1 MIKPFNS
8 IHPKIHETAFI
19 ADDAIV
25 IGDVEIGEDASVW
38 FGSIIRGDMNFIRI
52 GARTNIQDATVI
64 HVSSK
69 THSTVLEENIT
80 VGHRVVLHGCHVE
93 TGCLIGIGAIL
104 MDAGLLSAEDAE
116 QILRLQRQNNL
127 RFGEAA
133 IRLGLLTEADIQ
145 YALARQFDYAYL
157 RMSDRRAVSEEVVAA
172 YQPFSAQTEQMRAI
186 RGQLMLRWFDLSEQR
201 QTLAVIGSQRGEGRS
216 WLAANLAVVFAQLGE
231 RTLLIDADMRNPRQ
245 HELFMLQ
252 NKSGLSTLLAHRSR
266 EEAIVRITDLV
277 GLSVLPAGPV
287 PPNPSELLNRPA
299 FEELLAH
306 ARSSYDVVLI
316 DTPSLS
322 AGDDAA
328 MIAVRAGAVVA
339 LARSRQTRVAAFND
353 IVAGLSSAG
362 VAVVGS
368 VLNDVPLGKRVGK

>member
-1 MIKPFNS
+1 MRM
-8 IHPKIHETAFI
+8 
-19 ADDAIV
+19 
-25 IGDVEIGEDASVW
+25 SV
-38 FGSIIRGDMNFIRI
+38 
-52 GARTNIQDATVI
+52 ATVPTLPRA
-64 HVSSK
+64 SR
-69 THSTVLEENIT
+69 T
-80 VGHRVVLHGCHVE
+80 
-93 TGCLIGIGAIL
+93 IGAIL

-287 PPNPSELLNRPA
+287 PPNPLELLSRLNFDEFLIHVRA
-299 FEELLAH
+299 TF
-306 ARSSYDVVLI
+306 DVVII
-316 DTPSLS
+316 DTPALS
-322 AGDDAA
+322 SGEDAA
-328 MIAVRAGAVVA
+328 MIAVRTGAA
-339 LARSRQTRVAAFND
+339 LAVARSARTRVHAFND
-353 IVAGLSSAG
+353 MVQGLMNAG
-362 VAVVGS
+362 VSVVGS
-368 VLNDVPLGKRVGK
+368 VLNDVPEKKRKKAKAA

>member
-1 MIKPFNS
+1 M
-8 IHPKIHETAFI
+8 
-19 ADDAIV
+19 
-25 IGDVEIGEDASVW
+25 SV
-38 FGSIIRGDMNFIRI
+38 
-52 GARTNIQDATVI
+52 ATVPTLPRA
-64 HVSSK
+64 SR
-69 THSTVLEENIT
+69 T
-80 VGHRVVLHGCHVE
+80 
-93 TGCLIGIGAIL
+93 IGAIL

-157 RMSDRRAVSEEVVAA
+157 RMNDRRAVSEDVVAA
-172 YQPFSAQTEQMRAI
+172 YQPFGAQTEQMRAI

-201 QTLAVIGSQRGEGRS
+201 QTLAIVGSQRGEGRS

-368 VLNDVPLGKRVGK
+368 VLNDVPLGKRAGK

>member
-1 MIKPFNS
+1 MRM
-8 IHPKIHETAFI
+8 
-19 ADDAIV
+19 
-25 IGDVEIGEDASVW
+25 SV
-38 FGSIIRGDMNFIRI
+38 
-52 GARTNIQDATVI
+52 ATVPTLPRA
-64 HVSSK
+64 SR
-69 THSTVLEENIT
+69 T
-80 VGHRVVLHGCHVE
+80 
-93 TGCLIGIGAIL
+93 IGAIL

-116 QILRLQRQNNL
+116 QILRLQRPNNL

>member
-1 MIKPFNS
+1 MRM
-8 IHPKIHETAFI
+8 
-19 ADDAIV
+19 
-25 IGDVEIGEDASVW
+25 SV
-38 FGSIIRGDMNFIRI
+38 
-52 GARTNIQDATVI
+52 ATVP
-64 HVSSK
+64 
-69 THSTVLEENIT
+69 TLPRANRT
-80 VGHRVVLHGCHVE
+80 
-93 TGCLIGIGAIL
+93 IGAIL

-157 RMSDRRAVSEEVVAA
+157 RMNDRRAVSEEVVAA
-172 YQPFSAQTEQMRAI
+172 YQPFSPQTEQMRAI

-201 QTLAVIGSQRGEGRS
+201 QTLAIVGSVRGEGRS

-299 FEELLAH
+299 FEELLQH

-322 AGDDAA
+322 SGDDAA

-339 LARSRQTRVAAFND
+339 LARSRETRVSAFND

-368 VLNDVPLGKRVGK
+368 VLNDVPVGKRARK

>member
-1 MIKPFNS
+1 MRM
-8 IHPKIHETAFI
+8 
-19 ADDAIV
+19 
-25 IGDVEIGEDASVW
+25 SV
-38 FGSIIRGDMNFIRI
+38 
-52 GARTNIQDATVI
+52 ATVPTLPRA
-64 HVSSK
+64 SR
-69 THSTVLEENIT
+69 T
-80 VGHRVVLHGCHVE
+80 
-93 TGCLIGIGAIL
+93 IGAIL

>member
-1 MIKPFNS
+1 MRM
-8 IHPKIHETAFI
+8 
-19 ADDAIV
+19 
-25 IGDVEIGEDASVW
+25 SV
-38 FGSIIRGDMNFIRI
+38 
-52 GARTNIQDATVI
+52 ATVPTLPRA
-64 HVSSK
+64 SR
-69 THSTVLEENIT
+69 T
-80 VGHRVVLHGCHVE
+80 
-93 TGCLIGIGAIL
+93 IGAIL

-201 QTLAVIGSQRGEGRS
+201 QTLAIIGSQRGEGRS

>member
-1 MIKPFNS
+1 MRM
-8 IHPKIHETAFI
+8 
-19 ADDAIV
+19 
-25 IGDVEIGEDASVW
+25 SV
-38 FGSIIRGDMNFIRI
+38 
-52 GARTNIQDATVI
+52 ATVPTLPRA
-64 HVSSK
+64 SR
-69 THSTVLEENIT
+69 T
-80 VGHRVVLHGCHVE
+80 
-93 TGCLIGIGAIL
+93 IGAIL

-157 RMSDRRAVSEEVVAA
+157 RMNDRRAVSEEVVAA

-201 QTLAVIGSQRGEGRS
+201 QTLAIIGSQRGEGRS

-299 FEELLAH
+299 FGELLAH

>member
-1 MIKPFNS
+1 MRM
-8 IHPKIHETAFI
+8 
-19 ADDAIV
+19 
-25 IGDVEIGEDASVW
+25 SV
-38 FGSIIRGDMNFIRI
+38 
-52 GARTNIQDATVI
+52 ATVPTLPRA
-64 HVSSK
+64 SR
-69 THSTVLEENIT
+69 T
-80 VGHRVVLHGCHVE
+80 
-93 TGCLIGIGAIL
+93 IGAIL

-368 VLNDVPLGKRVGK
+368 VLNDVPIGKRVGK

>member
-1 MIKPFNS
+1 
-8 IHPKIHETAFI
+8 
-19 ADDAIV
+19 
-25 IGDVEIGEDASVW
+25 
-38 FGSIIRGDMNFIRI
+38 
-52 GARTNIQDATVI
+52 
-64 HVSSK
+64 
-69 THSTVLEENIT
+69 
-80 VGHRVVLHGCHVE
+80 
-93 TGCLIGIGAIL
+93 

-157 RMSDRRAVSEEVVAA
+157 RMNDRRAVSEEVVAA

-201 QTLAVIGSQRGEGRS
+201 QTLAIIGSQRGEGRS

-299 FEELLAH
+299 FGELLAH

>member
-1 MIKPFNS
+1 
-8 IHPKIHETAFI
+8 
-19 ADDAIV
+19 
-25 IGDVEIGEDASVW
+25 
-38 FGSIIRGDMNFIRI
+38 
-52 GARTNIQDATVI
+52 
-64 HVSSK
+64 
-69 THSTVLEENIT
+69 
-80 VGHRVVLHGCHVE
+80 
-93 TGCLIGIGAIL
+93 

-322 AGDDAA
+322 AGDDGA

>member
-1 MIKPFNS
+1 MHMYASAAARAP
-8 IHPKIHETAFI
+8 
-19 ADDAIV
+19 
-25 IGDVEIGEDASVW
+25 VEPTRLAQAIGEPT
-38 FGSIIRGDMNFIRI
+38 RI
-52 GARTNIQDATVI
+52 VDRPIGYYLQQVCGFSDEQ
-64 HVSSK
+64 
-69 THSTVLEENIT
+69 LEE
-80 VGHRVVLHGCHVE
+80 
-93 TGCLIGIGAIL
+93 IL
-104 MDAGLLSAEDAE
+104 A
-116 QILRLQRQNNL
+116 LQRQRGI
-127 RFGEAA
+127 RFGQAA
-133 IRLGLLTEADIQ
+133 VALKLATGDDVIWALSQQFHYPNTLRDRLGVSELVVATQPFGPEAEAFRELRSQLLMGVLNGD
-145 YALARQFDYAYL
+145 RH
-157 RMSDRRAVSEEVVAA
+157 RRRA
-172 YQPFSAQTEQMRAI
+172 
-186 RGQLMLRWFDLSEQR
+186 
-201 QTLAVIGSQRGEGRS
+201 LAVISTDRGDGKS
-216 WLAANLAVVFAQLGE
+216 YVAANLAVAFGQLAG

-299 FEELLAH
+299 FEELLQH

-322 AGDDAA
+322 SGDDAA

-339 LARSRQTRVAAFND
+339 LARSRETRLSAFND

-368 VLNDVPLGKRVGK
+368 VLNDVPVGKRARK

>member
-1 MIKPFNS
+1 
-8 IHPKIHETAFI
+8 
-19 ADDAIV
+19 
-25 IGDVEIGEDASVW
+25 
-38 FGSIIRGDMNFIRI
+38 
-52 GARTNIQDATVI
+52 
-64 HVSSK
+64 
-69 THSTVLEENIT
+69 
-80 VGHRVVLHGCHVE
+80 
-93 TGCLIGIGAIL
+93 

>member
-1 MIKPFNS
+1 MRM
-8 IHPKIHETAFI
+8 
-19 ADDAIV
+19 
-25 IGDVEIGEDASVW
+25 SV
-38 FGSIIRGDMNFIRI
+38 
-52 GARTNIQDATVI
+52 ATVPTLPRA
-64 HVSSK
+64 SR
-69 THSTVLEENIT
+69 T
-80 VGHRVVLHGCHVE
+80 
-93 TGCLIGIGAIL
+93 IGAIL

-299 FEELLAH
+299 FGELLAH